1 LFASPF
7 FAARITECPQVYTSL
22 IASLVL
28 AAAQVVLGSPHTV
41 EVWVV
46 LSEPALASL
55 PRDAA
60 NERAELRRRIERQQ
74 DDIMAQ
80 LAALGAVESA
90 RVQQVRNAIAVRLP
104 TAAIES
110 AKKIKGVTGVHAISH
125 RNRIGD

>member
-1 LFASPF
+1 MKSAYM
-7 FAARITECPQVYTSL
+7 YTSF

-28 AAAQVVLGSPHTV
+28 AAAQVAMGSPQTV

-55 PRDAA
+55 PRDAPA
-60 NERAELRRRIERQQ
+60 NERAELQRRIKRQQ

-90 RVQQVRNAIAVRLP
+90 RVQRVRNAIAVRLP
-104 TAAIES
+104 PAAIES
-110 AKKIKGVTGVHAISH
+110 AKKIQGVISVHAISH
-125 RNRIGD
+125 RNRIDD

>member
-1 LFASPF
+1 MNLQ
-7 FAARITECPQVYTSL
+7 RLYTSL
-22 IASLVL
+22 IAAVGLT
-28 AAAQVVLGSPHTV
+28 AAPVVLGSPQTV

-60 NERAELRRRIERQQ
+60 ASERAELRRRIERQQ

-90 RVQQVRNAIAVRLP
+90 RIQNVRNAIAVRLP
-104 TAAIES
+104 PAAIES
-110 AKKIKGVTGVHAISH
+110 AKKIQGVTGVHAISH
-125 RNRIGD
+125 RNRIHD

>member
-1 LFASPF
+1 M
-7 FAARITECPQVYTSL
+7 YTSL
-22 IASLVL
+22 IASLVF
-28 AAAQVVLGSPHTV
+28 AAAQVVLGSPQTV

-90 RVQQVRNAIAVRLP
+90 RVQLVRNAIAVRLP
-104 TAAIES
+104 PAAIERV
-110 AKKIKGVTGVHAISH
+110 KKINGVTGVHAVSH
-125 RNRIGD
+125 RNRIDD

>member
-1 LFASPF
+1 MF
-7 FAARITECPQVYTSL
+7 TSL
-22 IASLVL
+22 IASLVF
-28 AAAQVVLGSPHTV
+28 AAAQVVPGSPQTVEETV

-90 RVQQVRNAIAVRLP
+90 RVQVVRNAIAVRLP
-104 TAAIES
+104 PAAIES
-110 AKKIKGVTGVHAISH
+110 AKKIKGVIGVHAISH

>member
-1 LFASPF
+1 M
-7 FAARITECPQVYTSL
+7 YTSL
-22 IASLVL
+22 IASVL
-28 AAAQVVLGSPHTV
+28 FAAAQVVPGSPQTI

-60 NERAELRRRIERQQ
+60 NERKELRRRIERQQ

-90 RVQQVRNAIAVRLP
+90 RVQGVRNAIAVRLP
-104 TAAIES
+104 PTAIES

-125 RNRIGD
+125 RNRIDD